1 MADRDVAYVPERE
14 EEVDRLLNVREKVD
28 WVMHADNQRALFDEF
43 YRTVVPSQSLV
54 FFYAKHTPLA
64 EDPQRVLVGAALVK
78 QVRLPGSYASD
89 GTEAFGS
96 MPWETTVHHTLR
108 PDQTGGILLP
118 YRRLLAAADADPS
131 LTLDDGVAHAPA
143 EAWAQFSYV
152 TEHVS
157 SDTAIAALL
166 ARGRGAGLI
175 VLAATQ
181 KPAHDIIPTALRDL
195 VRFPLGA
202 AVHDAAGLRHPSWA
216 PAGPASATRPPISTP
231 PNAASAGC
239 CTKAASR
246 SGRAATTSTTTS
258 WPTSPHV
265 PRPCAAGCAR
275 PATSR
280 RPRRAGARARR

>member
-195 VRFPLGA
+195 FGFRWALWCMTPQASDTVLGA
-202 AVHDAAGLRHPSWA
+202 SWASLGYTASDIDAAQRGVGWLLHEGGQPLRLRCHYLDDDQLA
-216 PAGPASATRPPISTP
+216 DLAQHAEALRRQ
-231 PNAASAGC
+231 PNAAA
-239 CTKAASR
+239 
-246 SGRAATTSTTTS
+246 
-258 WPTSPHV
+258 PTAVAHPVESP
-265 PRPCAAGCAR
+265 
-275 PATSR
+275 
-280 RPRRAGARARR
+280 